1 MDDQERNII
10 NKNDLCEKSQA
21 ITDPSKE
28 MDLEA
33 NGKYN
38 GDSLKPID
46 CYGPDQQQTKQEQ
59 MVTYGIEDNPPIHFG
74 ILLGLQ
80 V

>member
-1 MDDQERNII
+1 MDDQERNTID
-10 NKNDLCEKSQA
+10 KNNLHEKSQA

-46 CYGPDQQQTKQEQ
+46 CYDPDQQQSKQEQ